1 MHLLVIGGTG
11 RTGQLVI
18 DDALRRGHTVTAL
31 ARNPSV
37 LGAKPGL
44 QVAEG
49 TPLKIED
56 VRSAFQKHTPV
67 DAVIVTLNAR
77 RASDSPF
84 AANISPPRFMA
95 DSVANLCKVMKEH
108 QVRKILIMQAFGV
121 GETWPNMSYM
131 LRLLVKKSNMCYQ
144 FDDHNLV
151 AKEIKTAGV
160 TYVLARPNI
169 LKDGEAE
176 PIKEYPNHGKGVPMM
191 GKVSKASVA
200 KFLVDAAEQDKW
212 DNTAPVF
219 TN

>member
-1 MHLLVIGGTG
+1 MHLLVVGGTG
-11 RTGQLVI
+11 RTGKLVI
-18 DDALRRGHTVTAL
+18 DEALHRGHTVTAL
-31 ARNPSV
+31 ARNPEV

-44 QVAEG
+44 DVVQG
-49 TPLKIED
+49 TPLKFDD
-56 VRSAFQKHTPV
+56 VRSSFQGHTP
-67 DAVIVTLNAR
+67 DGVIVTLNAR

-95 DSVANLCKVMKEH
+95 DSVANLCKAMKEYG
-108 QVRKILIMQAFGV
+108 VRKIVVMQAFGV

-160 TYVLARPNI
+160 DYVLARPNV
-169 LKDGEAE
+169 LKEGEAE
-176 PIKEYPNHGKGVPMM
+176 DIKEWPDHGKGVPML
-191 GKVSKASVA
+191 GKVSRASVA
-200 KFLVDAAEQDKW
+200 KFLIDAAESDKW
-212 DNTAPVF
+212 NNSAPVL